1 MSDSTKKRLSFNV
14 LDVFII
20 LLVVILIAS
29 VVYKIYQ
36 NSQKD
41 AKQDNPVYTV
51 VFECEDYESLAS
63 YLLDGE
69 EVYIRSSG
77 ELLGYIHKS
86 GEIVGSYALVA
97 IDDADGEDAPSPELY
112 DRRRFEGKLKLN
124 GNTKKS
130 REGNYYVLE
139 DLNLTV
145 GSKIEVYTEDTEF
158 TITIKQFTDKNG
170 N

>member
-1 MSDSTKKRLSFNV
+1 MSGNTKKRFSFNV

-36 NSQKD
+36 NSKKD
-41 AKQDNPVYTV
+41 ANQDNPVYTV

-69 EVYIRSSG
+69 EVYIKSSG

-86 GEIVGSYALVA
+86 GDVIGAYALV
-97 IDDADGEDAPSPELY
+97 ILDDADTEGTSSSDLY
-112 DRRRFEGKLKLN
+112 DRMKFEGKLKLN